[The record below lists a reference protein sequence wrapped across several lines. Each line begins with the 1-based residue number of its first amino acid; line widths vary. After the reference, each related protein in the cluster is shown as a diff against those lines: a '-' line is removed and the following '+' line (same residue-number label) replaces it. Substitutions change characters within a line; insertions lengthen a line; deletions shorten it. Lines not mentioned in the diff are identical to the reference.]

1 MHAPPASGS
10 HRENA
15 VLPEIAMSAVTLY
28 TIGYSGFTPET
39 LVTRLKSAGIAVLI
53 DVRRNP
59 FSRKPGFSKARLE
72 KFLQD
77 RGIEYVHA
85 VALGVPESFRAELR
99 DGGDVGDY
107 FAAFRRYLADC
118 DDALAEVEQRTR
130 RQRCCLM
137 CLEKRP
143 TECHRSLV
151 TDELQA
157 RSNGMLQIEHLLWSG
172 ETTRELDF
180 E

>member
-1 MHAPPASGS
+1 
-10 HRENA
+10 
-15 VLPEIAMSAVTLY
+15 MSAITLY

-39 LVTRLKSAGIAVLI
+39 FVTKLKSAGIEVLI

-59 FSRKPGFSKARLE
+59 FSRKPGFSKAGLE
-72 KFLQD
+72 KFLRD

-118 DDALAEVEQRTR
+118 DEALAEVEQLAR

-143 TECHRSLV
+143 TECHRSLI
-151 TDELQA
+151 TDELKA
-157 RSNGMLQIEHLLWSG
+157 RGNGMPHIEHLLLST
-172 ETTRELDF
+172 EATRELDF